1 MQIEQEPH
9 LFADGFM
16 FLEAPKW
23 HDGQLW
29 VSDVFDHKVY
39 ALSADGQ
46 RERIDRG
53 AEPPVGT
60 RHSCRTAP

>member
-1 MQIEQEPH
+1 MEQLEPK

-23 HDGQLW
+23 HDGRLW

-39 ALSADGQ
+39 ALSSRRTSAKRLSTSPIARLDW
-46 RERIDRG
+46 
-53 AEPPVGT
+53 AF
-60 RHSCRTAP
+60 CRTAA